1 LEKIIEQLL
10 MPEEPA
16 IRYKIRRD
24 VLHEPAS
31 SPEMQALQVEIRG
44 SARVGRLLSERNSDG
59 RIPCHPYKKW
69 VGTHWVLTALADL
82 EYPQGDTSLIPLREQ
97 EYGFFFMGSRENPVY
112 DGYSLHLKGRVR
124 AHASIEGNA
133 ILSLLKLGL
142 ADVLTDRLVEIV
154 ISWRW
159 PDGGWNC
166 DKNQHASHSS
176 FHETLIPLRALNQ
189 YTLRNS
195 DPRLREIVLDT
206 AEIFLQRGMFR
217 RLTDGEVI
225 DPYFLNTHFPYYWHY
240 NTLYGLKVMGEIGCL
255 RDPRCQEALD
265 LLEEKRLP
273 GGGFPAE
280 RRYYTLSEIAAS
292 GKSLVSWGAT
302 GSKTMN
308 EWITVEVLSV
318 LSAAGRYS
326 VQPHPGPS

>member
-1 LEKIIEQLL
+1 MDAILSRLL
-10 MPEEPA
+10 ISNELS
-16 IRYKIRRD
+16 IRYKSRLNLLRQDPSDMEMVALQEDIRRSD
-24 VLHEPAS
+24 R
-31 SPEMQALQVEIRG
+31 IRK
-44 SARVGRLLSERNSDG
+44 LLAHRNADG
-59 RIPCHPYKKW
+59 RIPCQPYKKW

-82 EYPQGDTSLIPLREQ
+82 EYPRGDASLIPLREQ

-112 DGYSLHLKGRVR
+112 NGYALQLKGRVR

-142 ADVLTDRLVEIV
+142 DDELTDLLAEIV

-159 PDGGWNC
+159 VDGGWNC

-176 FHETLIPLRALNQ
+176 FHETLIPLRALNC
-189 YTLRNS
+189 YLRRNP
-195 DPRLREIVLDT
+195 DTRIRQMVLDT
-206 AEIFLQRGMFR
+206 AEVFLKRGMFR

-255 RDPRCQEALD
+255 QDPRCREALD

-273 GGGFPAE
+273 DGGFPAE
-280 RRYYTLSEIAAS
+280 RRYYTLSETAAS
-292 GKSLVSWGAT
+292 GRSLVGWGAT
-302 GSKTMN
+302 GAKTMN
-308 EWITVEVLSV
+308 EWITQEVLTV
-318 LSAAGRYS
+318 LAAAGRYT
-326 VQPHPGPS
+326 V